1 MKCCLKD
8 VSMCYALMADKAFDE
23 EESKYKRV
31 MNV

>member
-1 MKCCLKD
+1 MLFERRK
-8 VSMCYALMADKAFDE
+8 MCYALMADEAFDE